1 MNGNN
6 IVFVEGPKKSPKE
19 APMQPAWVV
28 KPKQTLYRGTLTQ
41 ASSIW
46 TNYSTPESVN

>member
-1 MNGNN
+1 MNGNK

-19 APMQPAWVV
+19 APMQPAGVG
-28 KPKQTLYRGTLTQ
+28 KPKQTAYKVTLTQ

>member
-1 MNGNN
+1 MDGNK
-6 IVFVEGPKKSPKE
+6 IVLVEGPKKSPKE

-28 KPKQTLYRGTLTQ
+28 KPKQPAYRVTLTQ